1 MTSILTGDII
11 NSRNSESVIW
21 STGLKKLL
29 SQFGESPENWELYRG
44 DEFQLEIK
52 NPEDALL
59 TAILIKAYLKT
70 LKLDARI
77 GIGFGEKSHSS
88 KKITESNGSA
98 FINSG
103 SIFETLKKEKITL
116 ALQSDSTDL
125 NTDLNLKIQLALTF
139 IDNWLVQAAE
149 LVLITIQN
157 PKLSQEE
164 IGEKL
169 GINQAAVSRR
179 RTRANYDL
187 ILDLDFYF
195 RKQIKKINQ

>member
-11 NSRNSESVIW
+11 NSRNSESMIW
-21 STGLKKLL
+21 TDGLKELL
-29 SQFGESPENWELYRG
+29 NQFGTSPKNWELYRG

-52 NPEDALL
+52 NPEDALF

-77 GIGFGEKSHSS
+77 GIGFGEKKYAA
-88 KKITESNGSA
+88 KKITESNGTA
-98 FINSG
+98 FIHSG
-103 SIFETLKKEKITL
+103 TIFETLKKEKVTL
-116 ALQSDSTDL
+116 ALQSDQTDF
-125 NTDLNLKIQLALTF
+125 DQSLNLHIRLALTF
-139 IDNWLVQAAE
+139 VDNWLVPAANFVYTT
-149 LVLITIQN
+149 LQN

-179 RTRANYDL
+179 RSRAHFDL
-187 ILDLDFYF
+187 ILELDQYF
-195 RKQIKKINQ
+195 RIQIKKLAK